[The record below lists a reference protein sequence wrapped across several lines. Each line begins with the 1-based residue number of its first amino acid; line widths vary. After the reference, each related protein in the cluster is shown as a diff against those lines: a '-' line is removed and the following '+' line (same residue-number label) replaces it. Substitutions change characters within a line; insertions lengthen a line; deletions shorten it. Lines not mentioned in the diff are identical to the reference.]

1 MKSVAEQFSELR
13 TAAIASRKITAKQI
27 IEATKSIATEE
38 QRLSILQEMAA
49 SHKITVP
56 RPESVEE
63 KVTYL
68 TEKIV
73 ASGKVTAVQINE
85 SMKNCSNESERL
97 YALQSLAIAKRI
109 DEKRVT
115 RNNGSAFNESASSVR
130 PTKEERIASYAR
142 KMKVSFRE
150 AALFLG
156 EKDPG
161 PNSNESKS
169 VVEARAERWR
179 KYCGVISEA
188 DVRTLAEK
196 GVEPV

>member
-1 MKSVAEQFSELR
+1 MKSVEEQFSELR
-13 TAAIASRKITAKQI
+13 TAAIASGKITANQI
-27 IEATKSIATEE
+27 IEATKGIETEE

-56 RPESVEE
+56 RPESFSE
-63 KVTYL
+63 KVAHL

-85 SMKNCSNESERL
+85 SMQSCSTERERFES
-97 YALQSLAIAKRI
+97 LQSLAIAKKIGVKPIER
-109 DEKRVT
+109 K
-115 RNNGSAFNESASSVR
+115 NGSAFTEAAAPVR
-130 PTKEERIASYAR
+130 QTTEERIASYAR

-161 PNSNESKS
+161 PNTNESKS
-169 VVEARAERWR
+169 VIEARAERWR

-196 GVEPV
+196 GAEPV